1 MSDTAPAR
9 KCPTGLPPWLATF
22 ADLMALLMCF
32 FVLLLSFSE
41 MDVIKYKQVAGSMK
55 AAFGVQRQIESKIM
69 PKGTSIIAREFSPG
83 KPQPTIINEMR
94 QQTTDETRDNLD
106 WSQSDL
112 KEKGEGE
119 HEKEDEP
126 APDRQQIFIQENL
139 KEEVAEGLIEIDTEP
154 GITLIRIQEKGSF
167 PSGRADVT
175 PGFVPIME
183 KIAAVLAETRG
194 NIYVAGHTDDIPIA
208 TARFRSNWELSAAR
222 SVTVVHNLIE
232 YGNMTPER
240 FLVEGHAD
248 AAPLASNATPEG
260 RALNRRVEIIVR
272 TDADD
277 AVIDAGM
284 LPVPGTSESREPV
297 P

>member
-55 AAFGVQRQIESKIM
+55 EAFGVQRQIEAKIM
-69 PKGTSIIAREFSPG
+69 PKGTSIIAQEFSPG
-83 KPQPTIINEMR
+83 KPQPTVINEMR
-94 QQTTDETRDNLD
+94 QQTTDETRDHLD

-112 KEKGEGE
+112 KEQGEGE
-119 HEKEDEP
+119 HEKDEEP
-126 APDRQQIFIQENL
+126 APDAQQLFIQESL
-139 KEEVAEGLIEIDTEP
+139 REEVHEGLIEIETEP
-154 GITLIRIQEKGSF
+154 GMTLIRIQEKGSF

-175 PGFVPIME
+175 PGFVPTME

-232 YGNMTPER
+232 YGNMAPER

-248 AAPLASNATPEG
+248 AAPLASNDTPEG

-272 TDADD
+272 TGADGAPEEAGGLPLPGPADAEDP
-277 AVIDAGM
+277 I
-284 LPVPGTSESREPV
+284 P
-297 P
+297 

>member
-9 KCPTGLPPWLATF
+9 KCPAGLPPWLATF

-55 AAFGVQRQIESKIM
+55 EAFGVQRQIESRIM

-94 QQTTDETRDNLD
+94 QQTTDEIRDNLD
-106 WSQSDL
+106 WSQSEL

-119 HEKEDEP
+119 QEDEP
-126 APDRQQIFIQENL
+126 APDTQQVFIRESLQQE
-139 KEEVAEGLIEIDTEP
+139 VDEGLIEIETEP
-154 GITLIRIQEKGSF
+154 GMTLIRIQEKGSF

-175 PGFVPIME
+175 TGFMPIME

-232 YGNMTPER
+232 YGDMAPER

-248 AAPLASNATPEG
+248 AAPLASNATAEG

-272 TDADD
+272 TGADD
-277 AVIDAGM
+277 TPLEAGN
-284 LPVPGTSESREPV
+284 LPLQEAAAPGEPM